1 MIVVTGKLC
10 QGKALWHVQ
19 ADQFIARAVKRCYIA
34 TDGDRLASEPVGL
47 AIEIVRFSSLLSPL
61 NGDVPIGFD
70 AQIDFLTDSFGRG
83 HRDDTFGEEGAGG
96 EERAEED
103 EEPDA

>member
-1 MIVVTGKLC
+1 MIPT
-10 QGKALWHVQ
+10 ATE
-19 ADQFIARAVKRCYIA
+19 KRFHIA
-34 TDGDRLASEPVGL
+34 TNSEHLAGESVGL

-61 NGDVPIGFD
+61 NGDVSIGFD
-70 AQIDFLTDSFGRG
+70 AQIDVLTDSFGRG